1 MKRVTQTVVFALAFT
16 LMVATLMILRT
27 YQYSE
32 AVPLRKPLLK
42 FPEHIGLWRGKELGL
57 ETTVVQLLGVSDYS
71 MRIYHQPA
79 RPPVWLYVGYYRSQ
93 RQGETIHSPKHC
105 YPGNGWHT
113 LSSNVVSMDIPL
125 STHGSVRVNRYLIAK
140 GLEKSLV
147 FYWYH
152 ERGRVVASEYQ
163 AKLYLMLDAMT
174 RHRTDGALVRVSSVV
189 SDSVSATEQALVEFI
204 QQFFPLL
211 AAYVPD

>member
-1 MKRVTQTVVFALAFT
+1 MKRVKQPIVCALALI
-16 LMVATLMILRT
+16 LMVGTLILLRT
-27 YQYSE
+27 DQHSE
-32 AVPLRKPLLK
+32 AMPLRKTLQE
-42 FPEHIGLWRGKELGL
+42 FPQQIGLWQGKELGL
-57 ETTVVQLLGVSDYS
+57 DTTVVQLLGVSDYT

-79 RPPVWLYVGYYRSQ
+79 RPPVWVYVGYYRSQ

-105 YPGNGWHT
+105 YPGSGWHT
-113 LSSNVVSMDIPL
+113 LSSDVVALDIPL

-140 GLEKSLV
+140 GLEKNLV

-152 ERGRVVASEYQ
+152 ERGRIVASEYP

-204 QQFFPLL
+204 QQLFPLL
-211 AAYVPD
+211 TAYVPA

>member
-1 MKRVTQTVVFALAFT
+1 MRRATQTIVFALALTF
-16 LMVATLMILRT
+16 MIATLMILRT

-32 AVPLRKPLLK
+32 AVPLRKPLLE

-79 RPPVWLYVGYYRSQ
+79 RSPVWLYVGYYRSQ

-105 YPGNGWHT
+105 YPGSGWHT
-113 LSSNVVSMDIPL
+113 LSSDVVTLDIPL

-204 QQFFPLL
+204 QQLFPLL
-211 AAYVPD
+211 TAYVPD

>member
-1 MKRVTQTVVFALAFT
+1 MRHVQQSVVFALALISMVGT
-16 LMVATLMILRT
+16 LLILRT

-32 AVPLRKPLLK
+32 AVPLRKALQE
-42 FPEHIGLWRGKELGL
+42 FPQQIGLWRGKELGL

-71 MRIYHQPA
+71 MRLYHQPA

-105 YPGNGWHT
+105 YPGSGWHT
-113 LSSNVVSMDIPL
+113 LSSDVVALDIPL
-125 STHGSVRVNRYLIAK
+125 LTYGTVHVNRYLIAK

-174 RHRTDGALVRVSSVV
+174 RRRTDGALVRVSSVV
-189 SDSVSATEQALVEFI
+189 SDSVSATEQALVAFI
-204 QQFFPLL
+204 QQLFPLL
-211 AAYVPD
+211 TAYVPD